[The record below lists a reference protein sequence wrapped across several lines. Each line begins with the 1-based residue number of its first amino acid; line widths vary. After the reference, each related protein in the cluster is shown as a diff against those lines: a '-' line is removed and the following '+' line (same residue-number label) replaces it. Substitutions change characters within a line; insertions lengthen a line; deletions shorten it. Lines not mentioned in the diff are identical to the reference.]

1 MSKYLISTSETY
13 RVDTEEEAKNLI
25 EEAKVDNSFQL
36 AKYTSEY
43 KVRKQKGE
51 IIDEFYK
58 VVLTK
63 NFNDIK
69 EPYVQIN
76 VEYNK
81 ESAF

>member
-25 EEAKVDNSFQL
+25 EEAKVDSSFQL

>member
-25 EEAKVDNSFQL
+25 EEAKVDSSFQL
-36 AKYTSEY
+36 AKYISEY

-69 EPYVQIN
+69 EPDTEIN
-76 VEYNK
+76 IEYNK